1 MKELDLSNAS
11 VLKRILNI
19 RYREHEIEDI
29 SDICSLTSK
38 TLAALVEFIIC
49 TCVVVIG
56 GGIMLIVGAIILSP
70 LTLFLPTA
78 LYAPLDMINMGIISI
93 CIIGIIST
101 ISVLDDTLIG
111 NVPIL
116 PSYIK
121 VKTKVK
127 STKPSKVKE
136 PSKTVLAVKEMYKSF
151 KDKTCIKVKL

>member
-11 VLKRILNI
+11 VLKWILSFK
-19 RYREHEIEDI
+19 YYKKEIEDI
-29 SDICSLTSK
+29 SDICSLTRK
-38 TLAALVEFIIC
+38 TLAALVELIIC
-49 TCVVVIG
+49 TYIVVIV
-56 GGIMLIVGAIILSP
+56 GGIVLITAAIILSP
-70 LTLFLPTA
+70 LTLFLPTT
-78 LYAPLDMINMGIISI
+78 LYAPLDMITMGVISI

-101 ISVLDDTLIG
+101 INVVGNTLVG

-136 PSKTVLAVKEMYKSF
+136 TSKTMLAVKEMYKSL